1 MLSGDSEG
9 EAPPRERFR
18 AGRLGEGFGGGEGL
32 EFRLLPAAHD
42 PASLTVELAAVPPAG
57 VAVAVSA
64 DAETLGFTEAEFE
77 VAGRV
82 RLEGRLERMT
92 GEGFRLRAR
101 LGGRVRLDCGRCL
114 EAADAPFDEALD
126 LVYLPG
132 VPPAEAEP
140 RGGGA
145 AADGGEAASG
155 GRARGDLSGG
165 EHGLDPDDMNVS
177 FYRADRLPL
186 RETLWEQIHLAL
198 PAKPLCAPD
207 CRGLCPS
214 CGANRNTV
222 SRCGC
227 AASPAPGG
235 GLAALRD
242 LPGLRG
248 RPSPR

>member
-1 MLSGDSEG
+1 M
-9 EAPPRERFR
+9 
-18 AGRLGEGFGGGEGL
+18 
-32 EFRLLPAAHD
+32 PAAHD

-77 VAGRV
+77 VAGRI

-140 RGGGA
+140 RGG
-145 AADGGEAASG
+145 EAASG
-155 GRARGDLSGG
+155 GRSDPAGG
-165 EHGLDPDDMNVS
+165 EHGLDPDEMNVS

-227 AASPAPGG
+227 AGSPAPGG

>member
-1 MLSGDSEG
+1 MLSGDSG
-9 EAPPRERFR
+9 GRRFRARGFR
-18 AGRLGEGFGGGEGL
+18 AGRLGGGEGL

-155 GRARGDLSGG
+155 GRADRSGG

-214 CGANRNTV
+214 CGANRNNV

-227 AASPAPGG
+227 AGSPAPGG

-248 RPSPR
+248 RPSAR